1 MSHQLWWI
9 ATWDPLGPRW
19 TPDLTWRLRLLGWY
33 LSLFLGRAWA
43 LGIRRSVK
51 HPVYQLQIT
60 SDVNYWYTNY
70 NVPTLFSLLTNY
82 WPTIYWLYL
91 FIYQE
96 AIPKNNT
103 HHDRKKHFSIWSCWA
118 MSYITTLNN
127 AIETERLRKGY
138 WKGRNGS
145 PLIKWG
151 HRITFGCWW
160 TDTLLRFLNGWMF
173 QRMRNKAKAPAPR
186 TTTRPDSPSRKGLCE
201 RLAWQNLDTCCRFIH
216 SPKLLQRVR
225 KMKRVEVFCEEN
237 LFLLCVRDVLGGRG
251 DVIRHHGVSPC
262 RCWTVRRDPHFK
274 RGVP

>member
-1 MSHQLWWI
+1 MDSH
-9 ATWDPLGPRW
+9 LGSAGSPVDAW
-19 TPDLTWRLRLLGWY
+19 SHLTTALVGLVLV
-33 LSLFLGRAWA
+33 LVFLGRAWA

-103 HHDRKKHFSIWSCWA
+103 HHDRKKHFSIGSCWA

-138 WKGRNGS
+138 WQGRNGS
-145 PLIKWG
+145 PIKWG
-151 HRITFGCWW
+151 HRITRRQHLDHETGQPFSEGAVWKI
-160 TDTLLRFLNGWMF
+160 GV
-173 QRMRNKAKAPAPR
+173 AKPR
-186 TTTRPDSPSRKGLCE
+186 QVLP
-201 RLAWQNLDTCCRFIH
+201 
-216 SPKLLQRVR
+216 VR
-225 KMKRVEVFCEEN
+225 
-237 LFLLCVRDVLGGRG
+237 
-251 DVIRHHGVSPC
+251 
-262 RCWTVRRDPHFK
+262 T
-274 RGVP
+274 